1 LSTVTGGPVTLQIPL
16 LPLKNVVLFPHMI
29 VPLYVGRERSIHALE
44 AAMPHGKQVFL
55 CTQRRAD
62 CEDPKEE
69 DLYRV
74 GVLGEVVQM
83 LKLPDSTIKVLIE
96 GTSRAVI
103 ERFVETEPHLR
114 VEVAMLDEDFIV
126 SPELEALMRGVVNL
140 FDRYVELDK
149 KVPPEV
155 NLTVRG
161 VEDAGRLADI
171 VAANLSI
178 GVTDKQDVLETFQMN
193 DRLEKLSTV
202 LQREIEIR
210 DMDRSIRQRVRQQI
224 DRRQKEFYLKEQM
237 RVIQEELG
245 SGEEPHLSEMDEL
258 RERVRVL
265 ELAEAIQERLL
276 KDIDRL
282 ERMPS
287 GSPEI
292 SVLHNYID
300 LVVSLPWHTSSDDVT
315 DLRAAEKVLD
325 EDHHGLRKI
334 KERILEFLAV
344 RQLTKSPKG
353 PILCFI
359 GPPGVGKTSL
369 GRSIARALG
378 RKFVRV
384 SLGGVSDEAEIRG
397 HRRTYVGSMPGRI
410 IKGLREAGTRNPV
423 FLLDE
428 IDKMSSDFRGDPA
441 SAMLEVLD
449 PEQNKHFSDHYLEI
463 PFDLSEVLF
472 ITTANVYYSIPR
484 PLLDRMEVI
493 NLAGYT
499 TEEKMVIA
507 REFLIPKQLG
517 EHGLTEKHIE
527 ITKPAVATMIS
538 RYTSEAGVRNL
549 ERSIAGVCRKVAR
562 EVVKGKT
569 RRMTIGPTRLDDLL
583 GPPRYKPDEGHTEPL
598 IGVANG
604 LAWTEVGGVLL
615 TIEVI
620 TMPGKGNLNLTGQ
633 LGDVMQE
640 SARAALSYARSNAE
654 ALGIPVD
661 FRDKLDLHIHIP
673 KGAIP
678 KDGPSAGISMA
689 LAIIS
694 ALSHRPIRSDVA
706 LTGEITLRGRVL
718 PIGGLKEKV
727 LAAHRIGIGTIVL
740 PADNQPDLVD
750 IPPDIRKRLT
760 FKFASSM
767 DDVIAEALLPR
778 SEVVSVPQL
787 AEPAGIEE
795 PAAANVDERP
805 RPDVP
810 APPAL

>member
-1 LSTVTGGPVTLQIPL
+1 
-16 LPLKNVVLFPHMI
+16 MI
-29 VPLYVGRERSIHALE
+29 VPLYVGRERSIAALE
-44 AAMPHGKQVFL
+44 EAMMHGKQVFL

-62 CEDPKEE
+62 CEDPQEA

-83 LKLPDSTIKVLIE
+83 LKLPDNTIKVLIE
-96 GTSRAVI
+96 GSSRALI
-103 ERFVETEPHLR
+103 ERFVEVKPHLK
-114 VEVAMLDEDFIV
+114 VEVALLDEEV
-126 SPELEALMRGVVNL
+126 QPSSELEALMRGVVDL

-161 VEDAGRLADI
+161 VEDAGRMADI
-171 VAANLSI
+171 VASNLNI
-178 GVTDKQDVLETFQMN
+178 GVTDKQDVLETFQM
-193 DRLEKLSTV
+193 DARLEKLSTV

-245 SGEEPHLSEMDEL
+245 GEEAQLSELDEL
-258 RERVRVL
+258 REKLRAL
-265 ELAEAIQERLL
+265 ELAEALEDRLL
-276 KDIDRL
+276 KDVDRL
-282 ERMPS
+282 ERMPP

-292 SVLHNYID
+292 SVLHNYLD
-300 LVVSLPWHTSSDDVT
+300 LVVSLPWHERSEDVT
-315 DLRAAEKVLD
+315 DLRAAEAVLD
-325 EDHHGLRKI
+325 EDHHGLKKV

-428 IDKMSSDFRGDPA
+428 VDKMSSDFRGDPA

-484 PLLDRMEVI
+484 ALLDRMEVI
-493 NLAGYT
+493 NLPGYT

-507 REFLIPKQLG
+507 REFLIPKQLTD
-517 EHGLTEKHIE
+517 HGLTDKNIE
-527 ITKPAVATMIS
+527 ITRPAVSTMIN

-562 EVVKGKT
+562 EVVSGRT
-569 RRMTIGPTRLDDLL
+569 RRMTIAPHRLDDLL
-583 GPPRYKPDEGHTEPL
+583 GPPKFKPDEGHKESL

-640 SARAALSYARSNAE
+640 SARAALSYARSNAQ

-689 LAIIS
+689 LAIVS
-694 ALSHRPIRSDVA
+694 ALAQRPIRSDVA

-727 LAAHRIGIGTIVL
+727 LAAHRIGIQTIVL
-740 PADNQPDLVD
+740 PADNQPDVVD
-750 IPPDIRKRLT
+750 IPVDIRKRLT
-760 FKFASSM
+760 FKFVNTM
-767 DDVIAEALLPR
+767 DEVIAEALLPK
-778 SEVVSVPQL
+778 SEAAVSAEL
-787 AEPAGIEE
+787 AEPSAIQE
-795 PAAANVDERP
+795 PAAADGN
-805 RPDVP
+805 
-810 APPAL
+810 

>member
-1 LSTVTGGPVTLQIPL
+1 
-16 LPLKNVVLFPHMI
+16 MI
-29 VPLYVGRERSIHALE
+29 VPLYVGRERSIAALE
-44 AAMPHGKQVFL
+44 DAMLHGKQVFL

-62 CEDPKEE
+62 CEDPQEA

-83 LKLPDSTIKVLIE
+83 LKLPDNTIKVLIE
-96 GTSRAVI
+96 GSSRALI
-103 ERFVETEPHLR
+103 ERFLEVEPHLK
-114 VEVAMLDEDFIV
+114 VEVALLDEDV
-126 SPELEALMRGVVNL
+126 QPSSELEALKRGVVDL

-161 VEDAGRLADI
+161 VEDAGRMADI
-171 VAANLSI
+171 VASNLHI
-178 GVTDKQDVLETFQMN
+178 GVTDKQDVLETFQM
-193 DRLEKLSTV
+193 DARLEKLSTV
-202 LQREIEIR
+202 LQREIEIL

-245 SGEEPHLSEMDEL
+245 GEEAQLSELDEL
-258 RERVRVL
+258 REKLKAL
-265 ELAEAIQERLL
+265 ELAEAVEDRLL
-276 KDIDRL
+276 KDVDRL
-282 ERMPS
+282 ERMPP

-292 SVLHNYID
+292 SVLHNYLD
-300 LVVSLPWHTSSDDVT
+300 LVVSLPWHDRSEDVT

-325 EDHHGLRKI
+325 EDHHGLKKV

-428 IDKMSSDFRGDPA
+428 VDKMSSDFRGDPA

-472 ITTANVYYSIPR
+472 ITTANVYYSMPR
-484 PLLDRMEVI
+484 ALLDRMEVI
-493 NLAGYT
+493 TLPGYT
-499 TEEKMVIA
+499 TEEKLVIA
-507 REFLIPKQLG
+507 REFLIPKQLTD
-517 EHGLTEKHIE
+517 HGLTEKNIE
-527 ITKPAVATMIS
+527 ITRPAISTMIN

-549 ERSIAGVCRKVAR
+549 ERSIAGLCRKVAR
-562 EVVKGKT
+562 EVVSGRT
-569 RRMTIGPTRLDDLL
+569 RRMTIAPNRLDDLL
-583 GPPRYKPDEGHTEPL
+583 GPPKFKPDEGHKESL

-640 SARAALSYARSNAE
+640 SARAALSYARSNAQ

-689 LAIIS
+689 LAIVS
-694 ALSHRPIRSDVA
+694 ALAQRPIRSDVA

-718 PIGGLKEKV
+718 PIGGLKEKA
-727 LAAHRIGIGTIVL
+727 LAAHRIGIQTIVL
-740 PADNQPDLVD
+740 PADNQPDVVD
-750 IPPDIRKRLT
+750 IPVDIRKRLT
-760 FKFASSM
+760 FKFVNTM
-767 DDVIAEALLPR
+767 DEVIAEALLPK
-778 SEVVSVPQL
+778 SEAAVSAEL
-787 AEPAGIEE
+787 TEPAEIQE
-795 PAAANVDERP
+795 PAAADGN
-805 RPDVP
+805 
-810 APPAL
+810 

>member
-1 LSTVTGGPVTLQIPL
+1 
-16 LPLKNVVLFPHMI
+16 MI
-29 VPLYVGRERSIHALE
+29 VPLYVGRERSIAALE
-44 AAMPHGKQVFL
+44 DAMLHGKQVFL

-62 CEDPKEE
+62 CEDPQEA

-83 LKLPDSTIKVLIE
+83 LKLPDNTIKVLIE
-96 GTSRAVI
+96 GSSRALI
-103 ERFVETEPHLR
+103 ERFLEVEPHLK
-114 VEVAMLDEDFIV
+114 VEVALLDEDV
-126 SPELEALMRGVVNL
+126 QPSSELEALMRGVVDL

-161 VEDAGRLADI
+161 VEDAGRMADI
-171 VAANLSI
+171 VASNLHI
-178 GVTDKQDVLETFQMN
+178 GVTDKQDVLETFQM
-193 DRLEKLSTV
+193 DARLEKLSTV
-202 LQREIEIR
+202 LQREIEIL

-245 SGEEPHLSEMDEL
+245 GEEAQLSELDEL
-258 RERVRVL
+258 REKLKAL
-265 ELAEAIQERLL
+265 ELAEAVEDRLL
-276 KDIDRL
+276 KDVDRL
-282 ERMPS
+282 ERMPP

-292 SVLHNYID
+292 SVLHNYLD
-300 LVVSLPWHTSSDDVT
+300 LVVSLPWHDRSEDVT

-325 EDHHGLRKI
+325 EDHHGLKKV

-378 RKFVRV
+378 RKFVRA

-428 IDKMSSDFRGDPA
+428 VDKMSSDFRGDPA

-472 ITTANVYYSIPR
+472 ITTANVYYSMPR
-484 PLLDRMEVI
+484 ALLDRMEVI
-493 NLAGYT
+493 TLPGYT
-499 TEEKMVIA
+499 TEEKLVIA
-507 REFLIPKQLG
+507 REFLIPKQLTD
-517 EHGLTEKHIE
+517 HGLTEKNIE
-527 ITKPAVATMIS
+527 ITRPAISTMIN

-549 ERSIAGVCRKVAR
+549 ERSIAGLCRKVAR
-562 EVVKGKT
+562 EVVSGRT
-569 RRMTIGPTRLDDLL
+569 RRMTIAPHRLDDLL
-583 GPPRYKPDEGHTEPL
+583 GPPKFKPDEGHKESL

-689 LAIIS
+689 LAIVS
-694 ALSHRPIRSDVA
+694 ALAQRPIRSDVA

-718 PIGGLKEKV
+718 PIGGLKEKA
-727 LAAHRIGIGTIVL
+727 LAAHRIGIQTIVL
-740 PADNQPDLVD
+740 PADNQSDVVD
-750 IPPDIRKRLT
+750 IPIDIRKRLT
-760 FKFASSM
+760 FKYVTTM
-767 DDVIAEALLPR
+767 DEVIAEALLPK
-778 SEVVSVPQL
+778 SEAAVSAEL
-787 AEPAGIEE
+787 TEPAAIQE
-795 PAAANVDERP
+795 PAAADGN
-805 RPDVP
+805 
-810 APPAL
+810 

>member
-1 LSTVTGGPVTLQIPL
+1 LSDVTGGPATLQLPL

-29 VPLYVGRERSIHALE
+29 VPLYVGRERSIDALE
-44 AAMPHGKQVFL
+44 DAMTRGKQVFL

-62 CEDPKEE
+62 CEDPKEA

-74 GVLGEVVQM
+74 GVLGDVVQM
-83 LKLPDSTIKVLIE
+83 LKLPDSTIKVLVE
-96 GTSRAVI
+96 GSSRAVI
-103 ERFVETEPHLR
+103 ERFIQVEPHLR
-114 VEVAMLDEDFIV
+114 VEVSLLEEDV
-126 SPELEALMRGVVNL
+126 EASPELEALMRGVVDL

-171 VAANLSI
+171 VASNLGI
-178 GVTDKQDVLETFQMN
+178 AVTDKQDVLETFQMQA
-193 DRLEKLSTV
+193 RLEKLSSV
-202 LQREIEIR
+202 LQREIEIL

-245 SGEEPHLSEMDEL
+245 GEETHLSELDEL
-258 RERVRVL
+258 REKLRAL
-265 ELAEAIQERLL
+265 DLAEAVEERLL
-276 KDIDRL
+276 KDVERL
-282 ERMPS
+282 ERMPP

-292 SVLHNYID
+292 SVLHNYLD
-300 LVVSLPWHTSSDDVT
+300 LVVSLPWQESSDDIT

-369 GRSIARALG
+369 GRSIARALN

-384 SLGGVSDEAEIRG
+384 SLGGVGDEAEIRG

-449 PEQNKHFSDHYLEI
+449 PEQNKHFSDHFLEI

-472 ITTANVYYSIPR
+472 ITTANVFYSIPR

-493 NLAGYT
+493 NLPGYT
-499 TEEKMVIA
+499 AEEKMVIA
-507 REFLIPKQLG
+507 REFLVPKQLQD
-517 EHGLTEKHIE
+517 HGLTSQHIE
-527 ITKPAVATMIS
+527 ITKPALATIIS

-549 ERSIAGVCRKVAR
+549 ERSIASVCRKVAR
-562 EVVKGKT
+562 DVVKGKT
-569 RRMTIGPTRLDDLL
+569 RKMTVPPNRLDDLL
-583 GPPRYKPDEGHTEPL
+583 GPPRYKPDEGHKEPL

-633 LGDVMQE
+633 MGDVMQE

-694 ALSHRPIRSDVA
+694 ALAMRPIRSDVA
-706 LTGEITLRGRVL
+706 LTGEITLRGRIL

-727 LAAHRIGIGTIVL
+727 LAAHRIGIHTILL
-740 PADNQPDLVD
+740 PEDNQPDVAD
-750 IPPDIRKRLT
+750 IPADIRKRLT
-760 FKFASSM
+760 FKFVKTM
-767 DDVIAEALLPR
+767 DEVIALALLPR
-778 SEVVSVPQL
+778 SDAILLPAI
-787 AEPAGIEE
+787 AEPAAVDEV
-795 PAAANVDERP
+795 AAANAEDP
-805 RPDVP
+805 MQPSSQP
-810 APPAL
+810 SL

>member
-1 LSTVTGGPVTLQIPL
+1 
-16 LPLKNVVLFPHMI
+16 MI
-29 VPLYVGRERSIHALE
+29 VPLYVGRERSIAALE
-44 AAMPHGKQVFL
+44 AAMAQGKQVFL
-55 CTQRRAD
+55 CTQRQAD
-62 CEDPKEE
+62 CEDPREA

-74 GVLGEVVQM
+74 GVLGDVVQM
-83 LKLPDSTIKVLIE
+83 LKLPDNTIKVLIE
-96 GTSRAVI
+96 GSARAVI
-103 ERFVETEPHLR
+103 ERFVETEPHLQ
-114 VEVAMLDEDFIV
+114 VKVALLDEDIQP
-126 SPELEALMRGVVNL
+126 SSELEALMRGVVDL

-155 NLTVRG
+155 NLTAHG

-171 VAANLSI
+171 VASNLSI

-193 DRLEKLSTV
+193 ERLEKLSTV
-202 LQREIEIR
+202 LQREIEIL

-245 SGEEPHLSEMDEL
+245 GEEPQLSELDEL
-258 RERVRVL
+258 RENLRRL
-265 ELAEAIQERLL
+265 ELAEAIEERLL
-276 KDIDRL
+276 KDVDRL
-282 ERMPS
+282 ERMPP
-287 GSPEI
+287 GSPEV
-292 SVLHNYID
+292 SVLHNYLD
-300 LVVSLPWHTSSDDVT
+300 LVVSLPWQTSSDDVT

-449 PEQNKHFSDHYLEI
+449 PEQNRHFSDHYLEI
-463 PFDLSEVLF
+463 PFDLSGVLF
-472 ITTANVYYSIPR
+472 ITTANV
-484 PLLDRMEVI
+484 LKD
-493 NLAGYT
+493 
-499 TEEKMVIA
+499 
-507 REFLIPKQLG
+507 
-517 EHGLTEKHIE
+517 HGLTDKHIE
-527 ITKPAVATMIS
+527 FTRPSIATMIN
-538 RYTSEAGVRNL
+538 RYTSEAGVRSL

-569 RRMTIGPTRLDDLL
+569 RKMTIAPNRLDDLL
-583 GPPRYKPDEGHTEPL
+583 GPPRYKPDEGHKEPL

-633 LGDVMQE
+633 MGDVMQE
-640 SARAALSYARSNAE
+640 SARAALSYARSNAQ

-694 ALSHRPIRSDVA
+694 ALSQRPIRADVA

-727 LAAHRIGIGTIVL
+727 LAAHRIGIATIVL
-740 PADNQPDLVD
+740 PEDNQPDVVD
-750 IPPDIRKRLT
+750 IPADIRKRLT
-760 FKFASSM
+760 FRYVKSM
-767 DDVIAEALLPR
+767 DEVISEALLPG
-778 SEVVSVPQL
+778 SDTVLLPEG
-787 AEPAGIEE
+787 AEPALVEE
-795 PAAANVDERP
+795 AAAANTD
-805 RPDVP
+805 DP
-810 APPAL
+810 ASPPPPQPSL

>member
-1 LSTVTGGPVTLQIPL
+1 
-16 LPLKNVVLFPHMI
+16 MI
-29 VPLYVGRERSIHALE
+29 VPLYVGRERSIDALE
-44 AAMPHGKQVFL
+44 DAMTRGKQVFL

-62 CEDPKEE
+62 CEDPKEA

-96 GTSRAVI
+96 GSSRAVI
-103 ERFVETEPHLR
+103 ERFIQVEPHLR
-114 VEVAMLDEDFIV
+114 VEVSLLEEDV
-126 SPELEALMRGVVNL
+126 EASPELEALMRGVVDL

-171 VAANLSI
+171 VASNLGI
-178 GVTDKQDVLETFQMN
+178 AVTDKQDVLETFQMHA
-193 DRLEKLSTV
+193 RLEKLSSV
-202 LQREIEIR
+202 LQREIEIL

-245 SGEEPHLSEMDEL
+245 GEETHLSELDEL
-258 RERVRVL
+258 REKLRAL
-265 ELAEAIQERLL
+265 DLAEAVEERLL
-276 KDIDRL
+276 KDVERL
-282 ERMPS
+282 ERMPP

-292 SVLHNYID
+292 SVLHNYLD
-300 LVVSLPWHTSSDDVT
+300 LVVSLPWQESSDDIT

-369 GRSIARALG
+369 GRSIARALN

-384 SLGGVSDEAEIRG
+384 SLGGVGDEAEIRG

-449 PEQNKHFSDHYLEI
+449 PEQNKHFSDHFLEI

-472 ITTANVYYSIPR
+472 ITTANVFYSIPR

-493 NLAGYT
+493 NLPGYT
-499 TEEKMVIA
+499 AEEKMVIA
-507 REFLIPKQLG
+507 REFLVPKQLQD
-517 EHGLTEKHIE
+517 HGLTSQHIE
-527 ITKPAVATMIS
+527 ITKPALATIIS

-549 ERSIAGVCRKVAR
+549 ERSIASVCRKVAR
-562 EVVKGKT
+562 DVVKGKT
-569 RRMTIGPTRLDDLL
+569 RKMTVPPNRLDDLL
-583 GPPRYKPDEGHTEPL
+583 GPPRYKPDEGHKEPL

-633 LGDVMQE
+633 MGDVMQE

-694 ALSHRPIRSDVA
+694 ALAQRPIRSDVA
-706 LTGEITLRGRVL
+706 LTGEITLRGRIL

-727 LAAHRIGIGTIVL
+727 LAAHRIGIHTILL
-740 PADNQPDLVD
+740 PEDNQPDVAD
-750 IPPDIRKRLT
+750 IPADIRKRLT
-760 FKFASSM
+760 FKFVKTM
-767 DDVIAEALLPR
+767 DEVIALALLPR
-778 SEVVSVPQL
+778 SDAILLPAI
-787 AEPAGIEE
+787 AEPAAVDEV
-795 PAAANVDERP
+795 AAANAEDP
-805 RPDVP
+805 MQPSSQP
-810 APPAL
+810 SL

>member
-1 LSTVTGGPVTLQIPL
+1 MSDVTGEPATINLPL

-29 VPLYVGRERSIHALE
+29 VPLYVGRARSIEALE
-44 AAMPHGKQVFL
+44 TAMARGKQVFL

-62 CEDPKEE
+62 CEDPKEA

-74 GVLGEVVQM
+74 GVIGEVVQM
-83 LKLPDSTIKVLIE
+83 LKLPDNTIKVLIE
-96 GTSRAVI
+96 GSSRAVI
-103 ERFVETEPHLR
+103 DRFIQVEPHLQAEVSLLEED
-114 VEVAMLDEDFIV
+114 VEA
-126 SPELEALMRGVVNL
+126 SPELEALMRGVVDL

-161 VEDAGRLADI
+161 VEDAGRMADI
-171 VAANLSI
+171 VASNLGI

-193 DRLEKLSTV
+193 ARLEKLSSV
-202 LQREIEIR
+202 LQREIEIL

-245 SGEEPHLSEMDEL
+245 GEEAHLSELDEL
-258 RERVRVL
+258 REKVRAL
-265 ELAEAIQERLL
+265 ELAEAIEERLL
-276 KDIDRL
+276 KDVDRL
-282 ERMPS
+282 ERMPP

-292 SVLHNYID
+292 SVLHNYLE
-300 LVVSLPWHTSSDDVT
+300 LVVSLPWHEVSDDIT
-315 DLRAAEKVLD
+315 DLRAAEQVLD
-325 EDHHGLRKI
+325 EDHHGLQKI

-369 GRSIARALG
+369 GRSIARALN

-384 SLGGVSDEAEIRG
+384 SLGGVGDEAEIRG

-449 PEQNKHFSDHYLEI
+449 PEQNKHFSDHFLEI

-472 ITTANVYYSIPR
+472 ITTANVFYSIPR

-493 NLAGYT
+493 NLPGYT
-499 TEEKMVIA
+499 AEEKMVIA
-507 REFLIPKQLG
+507 REFLVPKQLQD
-517 EHGLTEKHIE
+517 HGLTNKHIE
-527 ITKPAVATMIS
+527 ITKPALKTIIS

-549 ERSIAGVCRKVAR
+549 ERSIASVCRKVAR

-569 RRMTIGPTRLDDLL
+569 RKMTVAPNRLDDLL
-583 GPPRYKPDEGHTEPL
+583 GPPRYKPDEGHKEPL

-633 LGDVMQE
+633 MGDVMQE

-694 ALSHRPIRSDVA
+694 ALAQRPIRSDVA

-727 LAAHRIGIGTIVL
+727 LAAHRIGIHTVL
-740 PADNQPDLVD
+740 LPEDNQPDVAD
-750 IPPDIRKRLT
+750 IPADIRKRLT
-760 FKFASSM
+760 FKFVKTM
-767 DDVIAEALLPR
+767 DEVIALALLPR
-778 SEVVSVPQL
+778 SDTILLPE
-787 AEPAGIEE
+787 ITE
-795 PAAANVDERP
+795 PAAAEEAVAANAEDP
-805 RPDVP
+805 SSQPS
-810 APPAL
+810 L

>member
-1 LSTVTGGPVTLQIPL
+1 MTNVASLQLPL

-29 VPLYVGRERSIHALE
+29 VPLYVGRERSMDALE
-44 AAMPHGKQVFL
+44 AAMGNGKKIFL

-62 CEDPKEE
+62 CEDPGEE
-69 DLYRV
+69 DIYRV
-74 GVLGEVVQM
+74 GVLGDVVQ
-83 LKLPDSTIKVLIE
+83 LLRLPDNTVKVLIE
-96 GTSRAVI
+96 GSSRAVI
-103 ERFVETEPHLR
+103 ERFLQTEPHLR
-114 VEVAMLDEDFIV
+114 VEVARLEEDFQSSAEV
-126 SPELEALMRGVVNL
+126 EALMRGVVDL

-161 VEDAGRLADI
+161 IDDPGRLADI
-171 VAANLSI
+171 VASNLNI
-178 GVTDKQDVLETFQMN
+178 GVTDKQVVLETFQMN
-193 DRLEKLSTV
+193 ARLEKLSAV
-202 LQREIEIR
+202 LQREVEIL

-224 DRRQKEFYLKEQM
+224 DRRQKEFYLKEQI

-245 SGEEPHLSEMDEL
+245 GEEAHLTELDEL
-258 RERVRVL
+258 REKVKAL
-265 ELAEAIQERLL
+265 ELTEAVQDRLL
-276 KDIDRL
+276 KDVDRL
-282 ERMPS
+282 ERMPP

-292 SVLHNYID
+292 SVLHNYLD
-300 LVVSLPWHTSSDDVT
+300 LVVALPWHERTDDVT
-315 DLRAAEKVLD
+315 DLRVAEKVLD
-325 EDHHGLRKI
+325 EDHHGLQKI

-353 PILCFI
+353 PILCFV

-369 GRSIARALG
+369 GKSIARALG

-410 IKGLREAGTRNPV
+410 IKSLREAGSRNPV

-428 IDKMSSDFRGDPA
+428 VDKMSSDFRGDPA
-441 SAMLEVLD
+441 SALLEVLD
-449 PEQNKHFSDHYLEI
+449 PEQNRNFSDHYLEI

-472 ITTANVYYSIPR
+472 ITTANVLYTVPR
-484 PLLDRMEVI
+484 ALVDRMEVI
-493 NLAGYT
+493 NLPGYT
-499 TEEKMVIA
+499 AEEKMVIG
-507 REFLIPKQLG
+507 RQFLIPKQLVD
-517 EHGLTEKHIE
+517 HGLTDKHIE
-527 ITKPAVATMIS
+527 FSRPAIAKIIN

-549 ERSIAGVCRKVAR
+549 ERSIASVCRKVAR
-562 EVVKGKT
+562 EVVRGKT
-569 RRMTIGPTRLDDLL
+569 RRVTVSPGKLDDLL
-583 GPPRYKPDEGHTEPL
+583 GPPKFKPEEGNKEHL

-633 LGDVMQE
+633 MGDVMQE

-661 FRDKLDLHIHIP
+661 FREKLDLHIHIP

-689 LAIIS
+689 LAIVS
-694 ALSHRPIRSDVA
+694 ALSRRPIRSDVA

-718 PIGGLKEKV
+718 PVGGLKEKV
-727 LAAHRIGIGTIVL
+727 LAAHRIGIRTIVL
-740 PADNQPDLVD
+740 PEDNESDIVD
-750 IPPDIRKRLT
+750 IPPEVRKRLT
-760 FKFASSM
+760 FKFVKSM
-767 DDVIAEALLPR
+767 DEVIARALLPR
-778 SEVVSVPQL
+778 SDAAAEVEEV
-787 AEPAGIEE
+787 EPALTEE
-795 PAAANVDERP
+795 PAVANAVDRP
-805 RPDVP
+805 QQDS
-810 APPAL
+810 PPVS

>member
-1 LSTVTGGPVTLQIPL
+1 MTGGPATLQLPL

-29 VPLYVGRERSIHALE
+29 VPLYVGRERSIDALE
-44 AAMPHGKQVFL
+44 NAMTRGKQVFL

-62 CEDPKEE
+62 CEDPKEA

-83 LKLPDSTIKVLIE
+83 LKLPDGTIKVLIE
-96 GTSRAVI
+96 GSSRAVI
-103 ERFVETEPHLR
+103 ERFIQVEPHLR
-114 VEVAMLDEDFIV
+114 VDVSALEEDV
-126 SPELEALMRGVVNL
+126 EDSPELDALMRGVVDL

-161 VEDAGRLADI
+161 VEDAGRMADI
-171 VAANLSI
+171 VASNLAI

-193 DRLEKLSTV
+193 ARLEKLSNV
-202 LQREIEIR
+202 LQREIEIL

-245 SGEEPHLSEMDEL
+245 GEEPHLSELDEL
-258 RERVRVL
+258 REKVRGL
-265 ELAEAIQERLL
+265 ELAEAIEERLL
-276 KDIDRL
+276 KDVDRL
-282 ERMPS
+282 DRMAP

-292 SVLHNYID
+292 SVLHNYLD
-300 LVVSLPWHTSSDDVT
+300 LVVSLPWHETSDDIT

-353 PILCFI
+353 PILCLI

-369 GRSIARALG
+369 GGSIARALN

-384 SLGGVSDEAEIRG
+384 SLGGLGDEAEIRG

-410 IKGLREAGTRNPV
+410 IKGLRDAGTRNPV

-449 PEQNKHFSDHYLEI
+449 PEQNKHFSDHFLEI

-472 ITTANVYYSIPR
+472 ITTANVFYSIPR
-484 PLLDRMEVI
+484 ALLDRMEVI
-493 NLAGYT
+493 NLPGYT
-499 TEEKMVIA
+499 VEEKMVIA
-507 REFLIPKQLG
+507 REFLVPKQLRD
-517 EHGLTEKHIE
+517 HGLTSKHIE
-527 ITKPAVATMIS
+527 ITKPALASMIS

-549 ERSIAGVCRKVAR
+549 ERSIATVCRKVAR

-569 RRMTIGPTRLDDLL
+569 RKMTVAPNRLDDLL
-583 GPPRYKPDEGHTEPL
+583 GPPRYKPDEGHNEPL

-633 LGDVMQE
+633 MGDVMQE

-654 ALGIPVD
+654 VLGIPVD

-694 ALSHRPIRSDVA
+694 ALAQRPIRSDVA

-727 LAAHRIGIGTIVL
+727 LAAHRIGIHTILL
-740 PADNQPDLVD
+740 PEDNQADVAD
-750 IPPDIRKRLT
+750 IPADIRKKLT
-760 FKFASSM
+760 FKFVKTM
-767 DDVIAEALLPR
+767 DEVIAEALLPR
-778 SEVVSVPQL
+778 SGTILLPALTELAATEEV
-787 AEPAGIEE
+787 
-795 PAAANVDERP
+795 AAANAEASGGQQPLRQTS
-805 RPDVP
+805 
-810 APPAL
+810 L

>member
-1 LSTVTGGPVTLQIPL
+1 LPNVTGRPATIQLPL

-29 VPLYVGRERSIHALE
+29 VPLYVGRERSMAALE
-44 AAMPHGKQVFL
+44 QAMAQGKQIFL

-62 CEDPKEE
+62 CEDPREA

-74 GVLGEVVQM
+74 GVLGEIVQL
-83 LKLPDSTIKVLIE
+83 LKLPDNTIKVLVE
-96 GTSRAVI
+96 GSARAMI
-103 ERFVETEPHLR
+103 QRFLETEPHLQ
-114 VEVAMLDEDFIV
+114 VEVALLDEDIQP
-126 SPELEALMRGVVNL
+126 SSELEALMHGLVDL
-140 FDRYVELDK
+140 FERYVELDK

-155 NLTVRG
+155 NLAVRG
-161 VEDAGRLADI
+161 VDDAGRLADV
-171 VAANLSI
+171 VAANLII

-193 DRLEKLSTV
+193 ERLEKLTGV
-202 LQREIEIR
+202 LHREIEILE
-210 DMDRSIRQRVRQQI
+210 MDRSIRQRVRQQI
-224 DRRQKEFYLKEQM
+224 DRRQKEFYLKEQI

-245 SGEEPHLSEMDEL
+245 GEEPHLSELDEL
-258 RERVRVL
+258 REKVRAL
-265 ELAEAIQERLL
+265 EVVEAVEDRLL

-287 GSPEI
+287 GSPEL
-292 SVLHNYID
+292 SVLHNYLD
-300 LVVSLPWHTSSDDVT
+300 LVVSLPWRESSDDVT
-315 DLRAAEKVLD
+315 DLRTAEKVLD

-353 PILCFI
+353 PILCFV

-378 RKFVRV
+378 RKFVRA

-449 PEQNKHFSDHYLEI
+449 PEQNRHFSDHYLEI

-472 ITTANVYYSIPR
+472 ITTANLFSSIPR

-493 NLAGYT
+493 NLPGYT
-499 TEEKMVIA
+499 VEEKMVIA
-507 REFLIPKQLG
+507 RDFLVPKQLKD
-517 EHGLTEKHIE
+517 HGLTDKHIE
-527 ITKPAVATMIS
+527 FTRSAIATMIN

-549 ERSIAGVCRKVAR
+549 NRSIAAVCRKVAR
-562 EVVKGKT
+562 QVVKGKT
-569 RRMTIGPTRLDDLL
+569 RRMLVAPNRLDDLL
-583 GPPRYKPDEGHTEPL
+583 GPPRYKPDEGHKEPL
-598 IGVANG
+598 VGVANG

-620 TMPGKGNLNLTGQ
+620 TMPGKGTLNLTGQ

-654 ALGIPVD
+654 ALGIPAD

-694 ALSHRPIRSDVA
+694 ALSQRPIRADVA

-718 PIGGLKEKV
+718 PIGGLKEKA

-740 PADNQPDLVD
+740 PEDNRPDVAD

-760 FKFASSM
+760 FRFVKSM
-767 DDVIAEALLPR
+767 DEVIAEALLPR
-778 SEVVSVPQL
+778 SEVRAVPQL
-787 AEPAGIEE
+787 AEPAGVEE
-795 PAAANVDERP
+795 AAAANAGT
-805 RPDVP
+805 P
-810 APPAL
+810 AGPE

>member
-1 LSTVTGGPVTLQIPL
+1 LSDVTGGPATLQLPL

-29 VPLYVGRERSIHALE
+29 VPLYVGRERSIDALE
-44 AAMPHGKQVFL
+44 NAMTRGKQVFL

-62 CEDPKEE
+62 CEDPKEA

-83 LKLPDSTIKVLIE
+83 LKLPDGTIKVLIE
-96 GTSRAVI
+96 GSSRALI
-103 ERFVETEPHLR
+103 ERFIQVEPHLR
-114 VEVAMLDEDFIV
+114 VEVSPLEEEVED
-126 SPELEALMRGVVNL
+126 SPELDALMRGVVDL

-161 VEDAGRLADI
+161 VEDAGRMADI
-171 VAANLSI
+171 VASNLGI
-178 GVTDKQDVLETFQMN
+178 GVTDKQDVLETFHMN
-193 DRLEKLSTV
+193 ARLEKLSNV
-202 LQREIEIR
+202 LQREIEIL

-245 SGEEPHLSEMDEL
+245 GEEAHLSELDEL
-258 RERVRVL
+258 REKVRGL
-265 ELAEAIQERLL
+265 ELAEAIEERLL
-276 KDIDRL
+276 KDVDRL
-282 ERMPS
+282 DRMAP

-292 SVLHNYID
+292 SVLHNYLD
-300 LVVSLPWHTSSDDVT
+300 LVVSLPWHETSDDIT

-353 PILCFI
+353 PILCLI

-369 GRSIARALG
+369 GRSIARALN

-384 SLGGVSDEAEIRG
+384 SLGGLGDEAEIRG

-410 IKGLREAGTRNPV
+410 IKGLRDAGTRNPV

-449 PEQNKHFSDHYLEI
+449 PEQNKHFSDHFLEI

-472 ITTANVYYSIPR
+472 ITTANVFYSIPR
-484 PLLDRMEVI
+484 ALLDRMEVI
-493 NLAGYT
+493 NLPGYT
-499 TEEKMVIA
+499 AEEKMVIA
-507 REFLIPKQLG
+507 REFLVPKQLRD
-517 EHGLTEKHIE
+517 HGLTSKHIE
-527 ITKPAVATMIS
+527 ITKPALASMIS

-549 ERSIAGVCRKVAR
+549 ERSIATVCRKVAR

-569 RRMTIGPTRLDDLL
+569 RKMTVAPNRLDDLL
-583 GPPRYKPDEGHTEPL
+583 GPPRYKPDEGHNEPL

-604 LAWTEVGGVLL
+604 LAWTEAGGVLL

-633 LGDVMQE
+633 MGDVMQE

-654 ALGIPVD
+654 VLGIPVD

-694 ALSHRPIRSDVA
+694 ALAQRPIRSDVA

-727 LAAHRIGIGTIVL
+727 LAAHRIGIHTILL
-740 PADNQPDLVD
+740 PEDNQPDVAD
-750 IPPDIRKRLT
+750 IPADIRKKLT
-760 FKFASSM
+760 FKFVKTM
-767 DDVIAEALLPR
+767 DEVIAEALLPR
-778 SEVVSVPQL
+778 SGTILLPALTELAATEEV
-787 AEPAGIEE
+787 
-795 PAAANVDERP
+795 AAANAEASGGQQPLRQTS
-805 RPDVP
+805 
-810 APPAL
+810 L

>member
-1 LSTVTGGPVTLQIPL
+1 MSTVTAGPATIQLPL

-29 VPLYVGRERSIHALE
+29 VPLYVGRERSIDALE
-44 AAMPHGKQVFL
+44 AAMANGKQVFI
-55 CTQRRAD
+55 CTQRQAD
-62 CEDPKEE
+62 CEEPTED

-74 GVLGEVVQM
+74 GVIGEVVQM
-83 LKLPDSTIKVLIE
+83 LKLPDATIKVLIE
-96 GTSRAVI
+96 GSSRAVI
-103 ERFVETEPHLR
+103 ERFVEGESYLR
-114 VEVAMLDEDFIV
+114 VEVAMLEEDFLP
-126 SPELEALMRGVVNL
+126 SPELEGLMRGVVDL

-161 VEDAGRLADI
+161 VEDAGRMADI
-171 VAANLSI
+171 VASNLGI
-178 GVTDKQDVLETFQMN
+178 GITDKQDVLETFQMN
-193 DRLEKLSTV
+193 ARLEKLSTV
-202 LQREIEIR
+202 LQREIEIL

-245 SGEEPHLSEMDEL
+245 GEEPHLSELDEM
-258 RERVRVL
+258 RDRVRAL
-265 ELAEAIQERLL
+265 ELTEAIEDRLL
-276 KDIDRL
+276 KDVDRL
-282 ERMPS
+282 ERMPP

-292 SVLHNYID
+292 SVLHAYLD
-300 LVVSLPWHTSSDDVT
+300 LVVSLPWHASSEDVT

-325 EDHHGLRKI
+325 EDHHGLRKT

-344 RQLTKSPKG
+344 RQVTKSPKG

-493 NLAGYT
+493 TLPGYT
-499 TEEKMVIA
+499 AEEKMVIA
-507 REFLIPKQLG
+507 REFLIPKQLLD
-517 EHGLTEKHIE
+517 HGLTEKHIE
-527 ITKPAVATMIS
+527 FTRPAVATIIS

-569 RRMTIGPTRLDDLL
+569 RRMTIAPGRLDDLL
-583 GPPRYKPDEGHTEPL
+583 GPPRYKPDEGHKEPL
-598 IGVANG
+598 VGVANG

-615 TIEVI
+615 MIEVI

-633 LGDVMQE
+633 MGDVMQE

-694 ALSHRPIRSDVA
+694 ALSQRPIRSDVA

-727 LAAHRIGIGTIVL
+727 LAAHRIGIRTILL
-740 PADNQPDLVD
+740 PEDNEADLAD

-760 FKFASSM
+760 FKLVKTM
-767 DDVIAEALLPR
+767 DEVIAEALLPR
-778 SEVVSVPQL
+778 TGTILLPELTQ
-787 AEPAGIEE
+787 PAGVEE
-795 PAAANVDERP
+795 AVAANADERP
-805 RPDVP
+805 RPDTP
-810 APPAL
+810 RQPSL

>member
-1 LSTVTGGPVTLQIPL
+1 LSIVTEAPTTLQLPL

-29 VPLYVGRERSIHALE
+29 VPLYVGRERSIKALE
-44 AAMPHGKQVFL
+44 AAMTQSKQVFL
-55 CTQRRAD
+55 CTQRQAD
-62 CEDPKEE
+62 CEDPKED

-74 GVLGEVVQM
+74 GVLGQVVQL
-83 LKLPDSTIKVLIE
+83 LKLPDGTIKVLIE
-96 GTSRAVI
+96 GSSRAVI
-103 ERFVETEPHLR
+103 ERVIETDPHLR
-114 VEVAMLDEDFIV
+114 VEIALLDEDYAP
-126 SPELEALMRGVVNL
+126 SPELEALMRGVVDL

-171 VAANLSI
+171 VAANLGL

-193 DRLEKLSTV
+193 ARLEKLSSV
-202 LQREIEIR
+202 LQREIEML
-210 DMDRSIRQRVRQQI
+210 DMDRSIRHRVRQQI

-245 SGEEPHLSEMDEL
+245 GEETHLSELDEL
-258 RERVRVL
+258 REKVRGL
-265 ELAEAIQERLL
+265 ELAEAIEDRLL
-276 KDIDRL
+276 KDVDRL
-282 ERMPS
+282 ERMPP

-292 SVLHNYID
+292 SVLQNYLD
-300 LVVSLPWHTSSDDVT
+300 LVVSLPWHISSDDVT

-463 PFDLSEVLF
+463 PFDLSDVLF
-472 ITTANVYYSIPR
+472 ITTANVFYSMPR

-493 NLAGYT
+493 NLPGYT
-499 TEEKMVIA
+499 AEEKMVIA
-507 REFLIPKQLG
+507 REFLIPKQRAD
-517 EHGLTEKHIE
+517 HGLTEKHIE
-527 ITKPAVATMIS
+527 FTKSAVATIIS

-569 RRMTIGPTRLDDLL
+569 RRMTIAPNRLEDLL
-583 GPPRYKPDEGHTEPL
+583 GPPRYKPDEGHKEPL
-598 IGVANG
+598 VGVANG

-633 LGDVMQE
+633 MGDVMQE
-640 SARAALSYARSNAE
+640 SARAALSYARSNAQ

-661 FRDKLDLHIHIP
+661 FREKLDLHIHIP

-727 LAAHRIGIGTIVL
+727 LAAHRIGIHTVL
-740 PADNQPDLVD
+740 LPDDNRPDVADVPA
-750 IPPDIRKRLT
+750 DIRKRVT
-760 FKFASSM
+760 FKFVKTM
-767 DDVIAEALLPR
+767 DEVIAEALLPR
-778 SEVVSVPQL
+778 SEAILLPEL
-787 AEPAGIEE
+787 AEPAGVDE
-795 PAAANVDERP
+795 AAAAKAEERP

>member
-1 LSTVTGGPVTLQIPL
+1 MSDVTGGPATLQLPL

-29 VPLYVGRERSIHALE
+29 VPLYVGRERSIDALE
-44 AAMPHGKQVFL
+44 DAMTRGKQVFL

-62 CEDPKEE
+62 CEDPKEA

-96 GTSRAVI
+96 GSSRAVI
-103 ERFVETEPHLR
+103 ERFIQVEPHLR
-114 VEVAMLDEDFIV
+114 VEVSLLEDDVEV
-126 SPELEALMRGVVNL
+126 SPELEALMRGVVDL

-171 VAANLSI
+171 VASNLGI
-178 GVTDKQDVLETFQMN
+178 AVTDKQDVLETFQMQA
-193 DRLEKLSTV
+193 RLEKLSSV
-202 LQREIEIR
+202 LQREIEIL
-210 DMDRSIRQRVRQQI
+210 DMDRSIRQRVRQHI

-245 SGEEPHLSEMDEL
+245 GEETHLSELDEL
-258 RERVRVL
+258 REKVRAL
-265 ELAEAIQERLL
+265 DLAEAVEERLL
-276 KDIDRL
+276 KDVERL
-282 ERMPS
+282 ERMPP

-292 SVLHNYID
+292 SVLHNYLD
-300 LVVSLPWHTSSDDVT
+300 LVVSLPWRESSDDIT

-369 GRSIARALG
+369 GRSIARALN

-384 SLGGVSDEAEIRG
+384 SLGGVGDEAEIRG

-449 PEQNKHFSDHYLEI
+449 PEQNKHFSDHFLEI

-472 ITTANVYYSIPR
+472 ITTANVFYSIPR

-493 NLAGYT
+493 NLPGYT
-499 TEEKMVIA
+499 AEEKMVIA
-507 REFLIPKQLG
+507 REFLVPKQLQD
-517 EHGLTEKHIE
+517 HGLTSQHIE
-527 ITKPAVATMIS
+527 ITKPALATIIS

-562 EVVKGKT
+562 DVVKGKT
-569 RRMTIGPTRLDDLL
+569 RKMTVAPNRLDDLL
-583 GPPRYKPDEGHTEPL
+583 GPPRYKPDEGHKEPL

-633 LGDVMQE
+633 MGDVMQE

-694 ALSHRPIRSDVA
+694 ALAQRPIRSDVA
-706 LTGEITLRGRVL
+706 LTGEITLRGRIL

-727 LAAHRIGIGTIVL
+727 LAAHRIGIHTILL
-740 PADNQPDLVD
+740 PEDNQPDVAD
-750 IPPDIRKRLT
+750 IPADIRKRLT
-760 FKFASSM
+760 FKFVKTM
-767 DDVIAEALLPR
+767 DEVIALALLPR
-778 SEVVSVPQL
+778 SGAILLPAI
-787 AEPAGIEE
+787 AEPAAVDEV
-795 PAAANVDERP
+795 AAANADDP
-805 RPDVP
+805 GQQPSSQP
-810 APPAL
+810 SL

>member
-1 LSTVTGGPVTLQIPL
+1 MTGEPATINLPL

-29 VPLYVGRERSIHALE
+29 VPLYVGRERSIDALE
-44 AAMPHGKQVFL
+44 TAMTRGKQVFL

-62 CEDPKEE
+62 CEDPKEA

-74 GVLGEVVQM
+74 GVIGEVVQM
-83 LKLPDSTIKVLIE
+83 LKLPDNTIKALIE
-96 GTSRAVI
+96 GSSRAVI
-103 ERFVETEPHLR
+103 DRFIQVEPHLQAEVSLLEED
-114 VEVAMLDEDFIV
+114 VEA
-126 SPELEALMRGVVNL
+126 SPELEALMRGVVDL

-161 VEDAGRLADI
+161 VEDAGRMADI
-171 VAANLSI
+171 VASNLGI

-193 DRLEKLSTV
+193 ARLEKLSSV
-202 LQREIEIR
+202 LQREIEIL

-245 SGEEPHLSEMDEL
+245 GEEAHLSELDEL
-258 RERVRVL
+258 REKVRAL
-265 ELAEAIQERLL
+265 ELTEALEERLL
-276 KDIDRL
+276 KDVDRL
-282 ERMPS
+282 ERMPP

-292 SVLHNYID
+292 SVLHNYLE
-300 LVVSLPWHTSSDDVT
+300 LVVSLPWHEASEDIT

-325 EDHHGLRKI
+325 EDHHGLQKI

-384 SLGGVSDEAEIRG
+384 SLGGVGDEAEIRG

-449 PEQNKHFSDHYLEI
+449 PEQNKHFSDHFLEI

-472 ITTANVYYSIPR
+472 ITTANVFYSIPR

-493 NLAGYT
+493 NLPGYT
-499 TEEKMVIA
+499 AEEKMVIA
-507 REFLIPKQLG
+507 REFLVPKQLQD
-517 EHGLTEKHIE
+517 HGLTSKHIE
-527 ITKPAVATMIS
+527 ITKAALATMIS

-549 ERSIAGVCRKVAR
+549 ERSIASVCRKVAR

-569 RRMTIGPTRLDDLL
+569 RKMTVAPNRLDDLL
-583 GPPRYKPDEGHTEPL
+583 GPPRYKPDEGHKEPL

-633 LGDVMQE
+633 MGDVMQE

-694 ALSHRPIRSDVA
+694 ALAQRPIRSDVA

-727 LAAHRIGIGTIVL
+727 LAAHRIGIHTILL
-740 PADNQPDLVD
+740 PEDNQPDVAD
-750 IPPDIRKRLT
+750 IPADIRKRMT
-760 FKFASSM
+760 FKFVKTM
-767 DDVIAEALLPR
+767 DEVIALALLPR
-778 SEVVSVPQL
+778 SDTILLPEMT
-787 AEPAGIEE
+787 E
-795 PAAANVDERP
+795 PAAAEEAVAANAEDP
-805 RPDVP
+805 MQQQSTQPSI
-810 APPAL
+810 

>member
-1 LSTVTGGPVTLQIPL
+1 MTGTPATLELPL

-29 VPLYVGRERSIHALE
+29 VPLYVGRERSIAALE
-44 AAMPHGKQVFL
+44 DAMANGKQIFL

-62 CEDPKEE
+62 CEEPLEA

-74 GVLGEVVQM
+74 GVLARVVQM
-83 LKLPDSTIKVLIE
+83 LKLPDATIKVLIE
-96 GTSRAVI
+96 GSTRAVI
-103 ERFVETEPHLR
+103 ERFTPSEPFLKVEIAVLE
-114 VEVAMLDEDFIV
+114 EDLQA
-126 SPELEALMRGVVNL
+126 SSELEALMRGVVTL

-161 VEDAGRLADI
+161 VEDAGRVADI
-171 VAANLSI
+171 VAANLGV
-178 GVTDKQDVLETFQMN
+178 GVTDKQDLLETFQMN
-193 DRLEKLSTV
+193 ARLEKLSSV
-202 LQREIEIR
+202 LQREIEIL

-245 SGEEPHLSEMDEL
+245 SDDAQVSELDEL
-258 RERVRVL
+258 REKVKRL
-265 ELAEAIQERLL
+265 ELAEAVEDRLL

-282 ERMPS
+282 ERMPP

-292 SVLHNYID
+292 SVLHNYLD
-300 LVVSLPWHTSSDDVT
+300 LVVSLPWHESSEDNT
-315 DLRAAEKVLD
+315 DLRTAERVLD
-325 EDHHGLRKI
+325 EDHHGLHKI

-344 RQLTKSPKG
+344 RQLTKSPRG

-378 RKFVRV
+378 RKFVRA

-463 PFDLSEVLF
+463 AFDLSEVLF

-493 NLAGYT
+493 NLPGYT
-499 TEEKMVIA
+499 SEEKLVIA
-507 REFLIPKQLG
+507 RDFLVPKQLK
-517 EHGLTEKHIE
+517 EHGLTEKNIE
-527 ITKPAVATMIS
+527 IPRAALSTMVS

-549 ERSIAGVCRKVAR
+549 ERSIATLCRKVAR
-562 EVVKGKT
+562 EVVSGKT
-569 RRMTIGPTRLDDLL
+569 RRMVITRTRLEDLL
-583 GPPRYKPDEGHTEPL
+583 GPPRYKPDEGHKEPL

-620 TMPGKGNLNLTGQ
+620 TMPGKGNLNMTGQ

-661 FRDKLDLHIHIP
+661 FREKLDLHIHIP

-694 ALSHRPIRSDVA
+694 ALAQRPIRADVA

-727 LAAHRIGIGTIVL
+727 LAAHRVGIKTILL
-740 PADNQPDLVD
+740 PEDNQPDLVD
-750 IPPDIRKRLT
+750 IPADIRKRMT
-760 FKFASSM
+760 FKFIKSM
-767 DDVIAEALLPR
+767 DEVITEALLPK
-778 SEVVSVPQL
+778 SDTVALPQA
-787 AEPAGIEE
+787 AEPTEVEE
-795 PAAANVDERP
+795 VAAANADELP
-805 RPDVP
+805 SS
-810 APPAL
+810 PPQHQPSL

>member
-1 LSTVTGGPVTLQIPL
+1 VTEAPDTLRLPL

-29 VPLYVGRERSIHALE
+29 VPLYVGRERSIRALE
-44 AAMPHGKQVFL
+44 EAMARGKQVFL
-55 CTQRRAD
+55 CTQRQAE
-62 CEDPKEE
+62 CEDPKDE

-74 GVLGEVVQM
+74 GVLGEVLQM

-96 GTSRAVI
+96 GSSRAVI
-103 ERFVETEPHLR
+103 ERVIETEAHLQ
-114 VEVAMLDEDFIV
+114 VEVAVLDEDFLP
-126 SPELEALMRGVVNL
+126 SAELDALMREVVDL

-149 KVPPEV
+149 KVPAEV

-161 VEDAGRLADI
+161 IEDAGRMADI
-171 VAANLSI
+171 VASNLSI
-178 GVTDKQDVLETFQMN
+178 GVSDKQDVLETFTMS
-193 DRLEKLSTV
+193 DRLVKLSTV
-202 LQREIEIR
+202 LQREIEIL

-245 SGEEPHLSEMDEL
+245 GEEAHLSELDEL
-258 RERVRVL
+258 RARVRAL
-265 ELAEAIQERLL
+265 ELADAIEDRLL
-276 KDIDRL
+276 KDVDRL
-282 ERMPS
+282 ERMPP

-292 SVLHNYID
+292 SVLHGYLD
-300 LVVSLPWHTSSDDVT
+300 LVVSLPWQASSEDVT
-315 DLRAAEKVLD
+315 DLRAADKVLD

-472 ITTANVYYSIPR
+472 ITTANVYHSIPR

-493 NLAGYT
+493 TLPGYT
-499 TEEKMVIA
+499 AEEKMVIA
-507 REFLIPKQLG
+507 REFLIPKQLQD
-517 EHGLTEKHIE
+517 HGLTEKHIE
-527 ITKPAVATMIS
+527 ITRPAVATMIS

-549 ERSIAGVCRKVAR
+549 ERSIAAVCRKVAR

-569 RRMTIGPTRLDDLL
+569 RRMTIAPNRLDDLL
-583 GPPRYKPDEGHTEPL
+583 GPPRYKPDEGHKEPL
-598 IGVANG
+598 VGVANG

-620 TMPGKGNLNLTGQ
+620 TMPGKGNLNMTGQ

-640 SARAALSYARSNAE
+640 SARAALSYARSNAQ

-694 ALSHRPIRSDVA
+694 ALSQRPIRSDVA

-727 LAAHRIGIGTIVL
+727 LAAHRIGILTIVL
-740 PADNQPDLVD
+740 PEDNRPDVAD
-750 IPPDIRKRLT
+750 IPADIRKRLT
-760 FKFASSM
+760 FKFVKTM
-767 DDVIAEALLPR
+767 DEVIAEALLPR
-778 SEVVSVPQL
+778 SGPILLPEFSEAVAV
-787 AEPAGIEE
+787 EE
-795 PAAANVDERP
+795 AAAAKPSSTET
-805 RPDVP
+805 
-810 APPAL
+810 

>member
-1 LSTVTGGPVTLQIPL
+1 MTEAPDTLRLPL

-29 VPLYVGRERSIHALE
+29 VPLYVGRERSIDALE
-44 AAMPHGKQVFL
+44 EAMAHGKQVFL

-62 CEDPKEE
+62 CEDPRE
-69 DLYRV
+69 DELYRV
-74 GVLGEVVQM
+74 GVLGEVMQM
-83 LKLPDSTIKVLIE
+83 LKLPDGTIKVLIE
-96 GTSRAVI
+96 GSSRAVI
-103 ERFVETEPHLR
+103 GRVIEVESHLQ
-114 VEVAMLDEDFIV
+114 VEVAVLDEDFLP
-126 SPELEALMRGVVNL
+126 SPELEALMRGVVDL

-161 VEDAGRLADI
+161 VEDAGRVADI
-171 VAANLSI
+171 VASNLSI
-178 GVTDKQDVLETFQMN
+178 AVTDKQDLLETFAMG
-193 DRLEKLSTV
+193 DRLEKLSAI
-202 LQREIEIR
+202 LQKEIEIL
-210 DMDRSIRQRVRQQI
+210 DIDRSIRQRVRTQI

-245 SGEEPHLSEMDEL
+245 GVEAHASELDEL
-258 RERVRVL
+258 RERVRAL
-265 ELAEAIQERLL
+265 TLAEAIEDRLL
-276 KDIDRL
+276 KDVDRL
-282 ERMPS
+282 ERMPP

-292 SVLHNYID
+292 AVLHNYLD
-300 LVVSLPWHTSSDDVT
+300 LVVSLPWHLTSEDVT

-484 PLLDRMEVI
+484 ALLDRMEVI
-493 NLAGYT
+493 SLPGYT
-499 TEEKMVIA
+499 AEEKMVIA
-507 REFLIPKQLG
+507 REFLIPKQLQD
-517 EHGLTEKHIE
+517 HGLTGSHIE
-527 ITKPAVATMIS
+527 ITKPAVVTIIS

-562 EVVKGKT
+562 EVVSGKT
-569 RRMTIGPTRLDDLL
+569 RRMTITPNRLDELL
-583 GPPRYKPDEGHTEPL
+583 GPPRFKPDEGHKEPL
-598 IGVANG
+598 VGVANG

-620 TMPGKGNLNLTGQ
+620 TMPGKGNLNMTGQ

-640 SARAALSYARSNAE
+640 SARAALSYARSNAQ

-694 ALSHRPIRSDVA
+694 ALSQRPIRSDVA

-727 LAAHRIGIGTIVL
+727 LAAHRIGIHTIVV
-740 PADNQPDLVD
+740 PEDNQPDVVD
-750 IPPDIRKRLT
+750 IPPDIRKRMT
-760 FKFASSM
+760 FKFVKTM
-767 DDVIAEALLPR
+767 DEVIAEALLPR
-778 SEVVSVPQL
+778 SGTL
-787 AEPAGIEE
+787 ALPELTEPVTLDEAV
-795 PAAANVDERP
+795 AAKADLTP
-805 RPDVP
+805 RPEVQS
-810 APPAL
+810 PPPM

>member
-1 LSTVTGGPVTLQIPL
+1 LSTVTGAPATIQLTL

-29 VPLYVGRERSIHALE
+29 VPLYVGRERSINALE
-44 AAMPHGKQVFL
+44 AAMAQGKQVFL
-55 CTQRRAD
+55 CTQRQAE
-62 CEDPKEE
+62 CEDPKEQ

-74 GVLGEVVQM
+74 GVMGEVVQM
-83 LKLPDSTIKVLIE
+83 LKLPDGTIKVLIE
-96 GTSRAVI
+96 GSSRAVI
-103 ERFVETEPHLR
+103 ERVIGLEPYLR
-114 VEVAMLDEDFIV
+114 VEVALLEEDFLP
-126 SPELEALMRGVVNL
+126 SPELEGLMRGVVDL

-161 VEDAGRLADI
+161 VEDAGRMADI
-171 VAANLSI
+171 VASNLGI
-178 GVTDKQDVLETFQMN
+178 TVTDKQDVLETFQMQA
-193 DRLEKLSTV
+193 RLEKLSTV
-202 LQREIEIR
+202 LQREIEIL

-245 SGEEPHLSEMDEL
+245 GDEPRLSELDEM
-258 RERVRVL
+258 RERIRGL
-265 ELAEAIQERLL
+265 ELAEAIEERLL
-276 KDIDRL
+276 KDVDRL
-282 ERMPS
+282 ERMPP

-292 SVLHNYID
+292 SVLHAYLD
-300 LVVSLPWHTSSDDVT
+300 LVVSLPWHVSSEDVT

-410 IKGLREAGTRNPV
+410 IKGLREAGTRKPV

-493 NLAGYT
+493 NLPGYT
-499 TEEKMVIA
+499 AEEKMVIA
-507 REFLIPKQLG
+507 REFLIPKQLAD
-517 EHGLTEKHIE
+517 HGLTEKHIE
-527 ITKPAVATMIS
+527 FTKPTVSTIIS

-569 RRMTIGPTRLDDLL
+569 RRMTIGPRRLDDLL
-583 GPPRYKPDEGHTEPL
+583 GPPRYKPDEGHKEPL
-598 IGVANG
+598 VGVANG

-633 LGDVMQE
+633 MGDVMQE

-694 ALSHRPIRSDVA
+694 ALSQRPIRSDVA

-718 PIGGLKEKV
+718 PVGGLKEKV
-727 LAAHRIGIGTIVL
+727 LAAHRIGIRTILL
-740 PADNQPDLVD
+740 PEDNEADLAD
-750 IPPDIRKRLT
+750 IPADIRKRLT
-760 FKFASSM
+760 FKLVKTM
-767 DDVIAEALLPR
+767 DEVIAESLLPR
-778 SEVVSVPQL
+778 TGTILLPELTQPVGV
-787 AEPAGIEE
+787 EE
-795 PAAANVDERP
+795 AAAANGDDRP
-805 RPDVP
+805 I
-810 APPAL
+810 AGPPT

>member
-1 LSTVTGGPVTLQIPL
+1 VTGAPATIQLPL

-44 AAMPHGKQVFL
+44 AAMTQGKQVFL

-62 CEDPKEE
+62 CEDPTEE

-74 GVLGEVVQM
+74 GVIGEVVQM
-83 LKLPDSTIKVLIE
+83 IKLPDSTIKVLIE
-96 GTSRAVI
+96 GSSRAVV
-103 ERFVETEPHLR
+103 ERFVAGEPHLR
-114 VEVAMLDEDFIV
+114 VEVALLEEDFLP
-126 SPELEALMRGVVNL
+126 SPELEGLMRGVVDL

-161 VEDAGRLADI
+161 IEDAGRMADI
-171 VAANLSI
+171 VASNLGI

-193 DRLEKLSTV
+193 ARLEKLSAV
-202 LQREIEIR
+202 LQREIEIL
-210 DMDRSIRQRVRQQI
+210 DMDRTIRQRVRQQI

-245 SGEEPHLSEMDEL
+245 GEEPHLSELDEM
-258 RERVRVL
+258 RERVKAL
-265 ELAEAIQERLL
+265 ELAEAIEERLL
-276 KDIDRL
+276 KDVDRL
-282 ERMPS
+282 ERMPA

-292 SVLHNYID
+292 SVLHAYLD
-300 LVVSLPWHTSSDDVT
+300 LVVSLPWHASSEDVT

-325 EDHHGLRKI
+325 EDHHGLRKV

-384 SLGGVSDEAEIRG
+384 SLGGVSDEAEVRG

-493 NLAGYT
+493 NLSGYT
-499 TEEKMVIA
+499 AEEKMVIA
-507 REFLIPKQLG
+507 REFLIPKQLLD
-517 EHGLTEKHIE
+517 HGLTEKHIE
-527 ITKPAVATMIS
+527 ITRPAVSTMIS

-569 RRMTIGPTRLDDLL
+569 RRMTIAPGRLEDLL
-583 GPPRYKPDEGHTEPL
+583 GPPRYKPDEAHKEPL
-598 IGVANG
+598 VGVANG

-633 LGDVMQE
+633 MGDVMQE

-694 ALSHRPIRSDVA
+694 ALSQRPIRSDVA

-727 LAAHRIGIGTIVL
+727 LAAHRIGIRTILL
-740 PADNQPDLVD
+740 PADNEADLSD
-750 IPPDIRKRLT
+750 IPADIRKRLT
-760 FKFASSM
+760 FKFVQTM
-767 DDVIAEALLPR
+767 DEVIAEALLPR
-778 SEVVSVPQL
+778 TGTILLPEL
-787 AEPAGIEE
+787 TEPAGVEE
-795 PAAANVDERP
+795 AAAANAEERP
-805 RPDVP
+805 RADTPRQP
-810 APPAL
+810 SL

>member
-1 LSTVTGGPVTLQIPL
+1 LSAVTGAPATIQLPL

-44 AAMPHGKQVFL
+44 AAMTQGKQVFL
-55 CTQRRAD
+55 CTQRQAD
-62 CEDPKEE
+62 CEDPQEG

-74 GVLGEVVQM
+74 GVIGEVVQM

-96 GTSRAVI
+96 GSSRAVI
-103 ERFVETEPHLR
+103 ERFIDGEAHLR
-114 VEVAMLDEDFIV
+114 VEVALLEEDFIP
-126 SPELEALMRGVVNL
+126 SPELEGLMRGVVDL

-161 VEDAGRLADI
+161 VEDAGRMADI
-171 VAANLSI
+171 VASNLGI

-193 DRLEKLSTV
+193 ARLEKLSAV
-202 LQREIEIR
+202 L
-210 DMDRSIRQRVRQQI
+210 QQI

-245 SGEEPHLSEMDEL
+245 GEEPHPSELDEM
-258 RERVRVL
+258 RERIRAL
-265 ELAEAIQERLL
+265 ELAEAIEDRLL
-276 KDIDRL
+276 KDVDRL
-282 ERMPS
+282 ERMPP

-292 SVLHNYID
+292 SVLHAYLD
-300 LVVSLPWHTSSDDVT
+300 LVVSLPWHASSEDVT

-378 RKFVRV
+378 RKFVRM

-484 PLLDRMEVI
+484 ALLDRMEVI
-493 NLAGYT
+493 NLPGYT
-499 TEEKMVIA
+499 AEEKMVIA
-507 REFLIPKQLG
+507 REFLIPKQLLD
-517 EHGLTEKHIE
+517 HGLTEKHIE
-527 ITKPAVATMIS
+527 FTKPAVSTIIN

-569 RRMTIGPTRLDDLL
+569 RRMTIAPSRLDDLL
-583 GPPRYKPDEGHTEPL
+583 GPPRYKPDEGHKEPL
-598 IGVANG
+598 VGVANG

-633 LGDVMQE
+633 MGDVMQE
-640 SARAALSYARSNAE
+640 SARAALSYARSNAQM
-654 ALGIPVD
+654 LGIPVD

-694 ALSHRPIRSDVA
+694 ALSQRPIRSDVA

-727 LAAHRIGIGTIVL
+727 LAAHRIGIQTILL
-740 PADNQPDLVD
+740 PADNEADLAD
-750 IPPDIRKRLT
+750 IPADIRKRLT
-760 FKFASSM
+760 FKLVQTM
-767 DDVIAEALLPR
+767 DEVIAEALLP
-778 SEVVSVPQL
+778 SSGTILLPEL
-787 AEPAGIEE
+787 TEPAGVEE
-795 PAAANVDERP
+795 VAIANAEDRP
-805 RPDVP
+805 RPDTP
-810 APPAL
+810 RQPSL

>member
-1 LSTVTGGPVTLQIPL
+1 MSAVTGTPATLALPL

-29 VPLYVGRERSIHALE
+29 VPLYVGRERSIASLE
-44 AAMPHGKQVFL
+44 NAVSNGKQIFL

-62 CEDPKEE
+62 CEEPQEA

-74 GVLGEVVQM
+74 GVLAQVVQM
-83 LKLPDSTIKVLIE
+83 LKLPDGTIKVLIE
-96 GTSRAVI
+96 GSTRAVI
-103 ERFVETEPHLR
+103 GRFLATEPHLA
-114 VEVAMLDEDFIV
+114 VEVALLEEELQP

-161 VEDAGRLADI
+161 VEDAGRVADI
-171 VAANLSI
+171 VAANLGV
-178 GVTDKQDVLETFQMN
+178 GVTDKQDLLETFQMN
-193 DRLEKLSTV
+193 ARLEKLSSV
-202 LQREIEIR
+202 LQREIEIL

-245 SGEEPHLSEMDEL
+245 GDDTQLTELDEL
-258 RERVRVL
+258 REKLRAL
-265 ELAEAIQERLL
+265 ELPGPVEERLL
-276 KDIDRL
+276 KDVDRL
-282 ERMPS
+282 ERMPA

-292 SVLHNYID
+292 SVLHNYLD
-300 LVVSLPWHTSSDDVT
+300 LVVSLPWHQSSDDIT

-325 EDHHGLRKI
+325 EDPHGLKKV

-428 IDKMSSDFRGDPA
+428 IDKMASDFRGDPA

-463 PFDLSEVLF
+463 PFDLSEILF

-484 PLLDRMEVI
+484 ALLDRMEVI
-493 NLAGYT
+493 NLPGYT

-507 REFLIPKQLG
+507 REFLVPKQLTD
-517 EHGLTEKHIE
+517 HGLTGKNIDF
-527 ITKPAVATMIS
+527 TKASLTTIIS

-562 EVVKGKT
+562 EVVSGKT
-569 RRMTIGPTRLDDLL
+569 RRVSITPTRLDDLL
-583 GPPRYKPDEGHTEPL
+583 GPPRYKPDEGHKEPL

-694 ALSHRPIRSDVA
+694 ALSQRPIRSDVA

-727 LAAHRIGIGTIVL
+727 LAAHRIGITTILL
-740 PADNQPDLVD
+740 PEDNQPDLVD
-750 IPPDIRKRLT
+750 IPADIRKRLT
-760 FKFASSM
+760 FRFVKSM
-767 DDVIAEALLPR
+767 DEVIAEALLPK
-778 SEVVSVPQL
+778 SETAVAAQL
-787 AEPAGIEE
+787 TEPTAIQE
-795 PAAANVDERP
+795 PAAAGAD
-805 RPDVP
+805 
-810 APPAL
+810 

>member
-1 LSTVTGGPVTLQIPL
+1 MIEAPTTLQLPL

-29 VPLYVGRERSIHALE
+29 VPLYVGRERSIKALE
-44 AAMPHGKQVFL
+44 AAMTQGKQVFL
-55 CTQRRAD
+55 CTQRQAD
-62 CEDPKEE
+62 CEDPTEE

-83 LKLPDSTIKVLIE
+83 LKLPDGTIKVLIE
-96 GTSRAVI
+96 GSSRAVI
-103 ERFVETEPHLR
+103 ERVIETDPHLR
-114 VEVAMLDEDFIV
+114 VEVALLDEEFAP
-126 SPELEALMRGVVNL
+126 SPELEALMRGVVDL

-171 VAANLSI
+171 VAANLGI

-193 DRLEKLSTV
+193 ARLEKLSRV
-202 LQREIEIR
+202 LQREIEIL
-210 DMDRSIRQRVRQQI
+210 DMDRSIRHRVRQQI

-245 SGEEPHLSEMDEL
+245 GEEAHLSELDEL
-258 RERVRVL
+258 REKVRTL
-265 ELAEAIQERLL
+265 ELAEAIEERLL

-282 ERMPS
+282 ERMPP

-292 SVLHNYID
+292 SVLHNYLD
-300 LVVSLPWHTSSDDVT
+300 LVVSLPWQSSSDDVT
-315 DLRAAEKVLD
+315 DLRAAERVLD
-325 EDHHGLRKI
+325 ADHHGLRKI

-472 ITTANVYYSIPR
+472 ITTANVFYSIPR

-493 NLAGYT
+493 NLPGYT
-499 TEEKMVIA
+499 AEEKLVIA
-507 REFLIPKQLG
+507 REFLIPKQLAD
-517 EHGLTEKHIE
+517 HGLTEKHLE
-527 ITKPAVATMIS
+527 FTKPAVATIVS

-569 RRMTIGPTRLDDLL
+569 RRMTIAPARLEDLL
-583 GPPRYKPDEGHTEPL
+583 GPPRYKPDEGHKEPL

-633 LGDVMQE
+633 MGDVMQE
-640 SARAALSYARSNAE
+640 SARAALSYARSNAQ
-654 ALGIPVD
+654 ALGIPAD

-694 ALSHRPIRSDVA
+694 ALSHRAIRSDVA

-727 LAAHRIGIGTIVL
+727 LAAHRIGIHTILV
-740 PADNQPDLVD
+740 PDDNQPDVAD
-750 IPPDIRKRLT
+750 IPADIRKRLT
-760 FKFASSM
+760 FKFVKTM
-767 DDVIAEALLPR
+767 DEVIAEALLPR
-778 SEVVSVPQL
+778 SDTMLLPEL
-787 AEPAGIEE
+787 AEPSGVEE
-795 PAAANVDERP
+795 AVAADAVERP

>member
-1 LSTVTGGPVTLQIPL
+1 MTGGAPATLQLPL

-29 VPLYVGRERSIHALE
+29 VPLYVGRERSIAALE
-44 AAMPHGKQVFL
+44 AAMAQGKQVFL
-55 CTQRRAD
+55 CTQRQAD
-62 CEDPKEE
+62 CEDPREA

-74 GVLGEVVQM
+74 GVLGDVVQM
-83 LKLPDSTIKVLIE
+83 LKLPDNTIKVLIE
-96 GTSRAVI
+96 GSARAVI
-103 ERFVETEPHLR
+103 ERFVETEPHLQ
-114 VEVAMLDEDFIV
+114 VKVALLDEDIQP
-126 SPELEALMRGVVNL
+126 SSELEALMRGVVDL

-155 NLTVRG
+155 NLTAHG

-171 VAANLSI
+171 VASNLSI

-193 DRLEKLSTV
+193 ERLEKLSTV
-202 LQREIEIR
+202 LQREIEIL

-245 SGEEPHLSEMDEL
+245 GEEPQLSELDEL
-258 RERVRVL
+258 RENLRRL
-265 ELAEAIQERLL
+265 ELAEAIEERLL
-276 KDIDRL
+276 KDVDRL
-282 ERMPS
+282 ERMPP
-287 GSPEI
+287 GSPEV
-292 SVLHNYID
+292 SVLHNYLD
-300 LVVSLPWHTSSDDVT
+300 LVVSLPWQTSSDDVT

-449 PEQNKHFSDHYLEI
+449 PEQNRHFSDHYLEI
-463 PFDLSEVLF
+463 PFDLSGVLF

-493 NLAGYT
+493 NLPGYT
-499 TEEKMVIA
+499 VEEKMVIA
-507 REFLIPKQLG
+507 RDFLIKKQLKD
-517 EHGLTEKHIE
+517 HGLTDKHIE
-527 ITKPAVATMIS
+527 FTRPSIATMIN
-538 RYTSEAGVRNL
+538 RYTSEAGVRSL

-569 RRMTIGPTRLDDLL
+569 RKMTIAPNRLDDLL
-583 GPPRYKPDEGHTEPL
+583 GPPRYKPDEGHKEPL

-633 LGDVMQE
+633 MGDVMQE
-640 SARAALSYARSNAE
+640 SARAALSYARSNAQ

-694 ALSHRPIRSDVA
+694 ALSQRPIRADVA

-727 LAAHRIGIGTIVL
+727 LAAHRIGIATIVL
-740 PADNQPDLVD
+740 PEDNQPDVVD
-750 IPPDIRKRLT
+750 IPADIRKRLT
-760 FKFASSM
+760 FRYVKSM
-767 DDVIAEALLPR
+767 DEVISEALLPG
-778 SEVVSVPQL
+778 SDTVLLPEG
-787 AEPAGIEE
+787 AEPALVEE
-795 PAAANVDERP
+795 AAAANTD
-805 RPDVP
+805 DP
-810 APPAL
+810 ASPPPPQPSL

>member
-1 LSTVTGGPVTLQIPL
+1 LTPVTGTPATLELPL

-29 VPLYVGRERSIHALE
+29 VPLYVGRERSIAALE
-44 AAMPHGKQVFL
+44 DAMGNGKQIFL

-62 CEDPKEE
+62 CEDPQEA
-69 DLYRV
+69 DLHRV
-74 GVLGEVVQM
+74 GVLAQVVQM
-83 LKLPDSTIKVLIE
+83 LRLPDSTIKVLIE
-96 GTSRAVI
+96 GSTRAVI
-103 ERFVETEPHLR
+103 ERFLTNEPHLA
-114 VEVAMLDEDFIV
+114 VEVALLEEDLTP
-126 SPELEALMRGVVNL
+126 SPELEALMRGVVTL

-161 VEDAGRLADI
+161 VEDAGRVADI
-171 VAANLSI
+171 VAANLGV
-178 GVTDKQDVLETFQMN
+178 GVTDKQDLLETFQMN
-193 DRLEKLSTV
+193 ARLEKLSSI
-202 LQREIEIR
+202 LQREIEIL
-210 DMDRSIRQRVRQQI
+210 DMDRNIRQRVRQQI

-245 SGEEPHLSEMDEL
+245 GDDAQLSELDEL
-258 RERVRVL
+258 REKIKAL
-265 ELAEAIQERLL
+265 ELAEAVEDRLL
-276 KDIDRL
+276 KDVDRL
-282 ERMPS
+282 ERMPP

-292 SVLHNYID
+292 SVLHNYLD
-300 LVVSLPWHTSSDDVT
+300 LVVSLPWHECSEDVT

-325 EDHHGLRKI
+325 EDHHGLKKI

-493 NLAGYT
+493 NLPGYT
-499 TEEKMVIA
+499 TDEKMVIA
-507 REFLIPKQLG
+507 REFLVPKQIKD
-517 EHGLTEKHIE
+517 HGLNEQHIE
-527 ITKPAVATMIS
+527 FSKPALTTIIS

-549 ERSIAGVCRKVAR
+549 DRSIAGVCRKVAR
-562 EVVKGKT
+562 GVVSGKS
-569 RRMTIGPTRLDDLL
+569 RRLTITPARLDDLL
-583 GPPRYKPDEGHTEPL
+583 GPPRYKLDEGHKEPL

-633 LGDVMQE
+633 MGDVMQE

-694 ALSHRPIRSDVA
+694 ALSQRPIRSDVA

-727 LAAHRIGIGTIVL
+727 LAAHRIGIKNILL
-740 PADNQPDLVD
+740 PEDNEADLAE
-750 IPPDIRKRLT
+750 IPSDIRKKIS
-760 FKFASSM
+760 FKFVKGM
-767 DDVIAEALLPR
+767 DEVIAEALLPR
-778 SEVVSVPQL
+778 SELIAFPSRGQS
-787 AEPAGIEE
+787 AEVEE
-795 PAAANVDERP
+795 VAAANGDERS
-805 RPDVP
+805 RSDPDSQ
-810 APPAL
+810 PAL

>member
-1 LSTVTGGPVTLQIPL
+1 
-16 LPLKNVVLFPHMI
+16 MI
-29 VPLYVGRERSIHALE
+29 VPLYVGRERSIAALE
-44 AAMPHGKQVFL
+44 DAMMHGKQVFL

-62 CEDPKEE
+62 CEDPQEA

-83 LKLPDSTIKVLIE
+83 LKLPDNTIKVLIE
-96 GTSRAVI
+96 GSSRALI
-103 ERFVETEPHLR
+103 ERFVEVKPHLK
-114 VEVAMLDEDFIV
+114 VEVALLDEEV
-126 SPELEALMRGVVNL
+126 QPSSELEALMRGVVDL

-161 VEDAGRLADI
+161 VEDAGRMADI
-171 VAANLSI
+171 VASNLNI
-178 GVTDKQDVLETFQMN
+178 GVTDKQDVLETFQM
-193 DRLEKLSTV
+193 DARLEKLSTV

-245 SGEEPHLSEMDEL
+245 GEEAQLSELDEL
-258 RERVRVL
+258 REKLRAL
-265 ELAEAIQERLL
+265 ELAEALEDRLL
-276 KDIDRL
+276 KDVDRL
-282 ERMPS
+282 ERMPP

-292 SVLHNYID
+292 SVLHNYLD
-300 LVVSLPWHTSSDDVT
+300 LVVSLPWHERSEDVT
-315 DLRAAEKVLD
+315 DLRAAEAVLD
-325 EDHHGLRKI
+325 EDHHGLKKV

-428 IDKMSSDFRGDPA
+428 VDKMSSDFRGDPA

-484 PLLDRMEVI
+484 ALLDRMEVI
-493 NLAGYT
+493 NLPGYT

-507 REFLIPKQLG
+507 REFLIPKQLTD
-517 EHGLTEKHIE
+517 HGLTDKNIE
-527 ITKPAVATMIS
+527 ITRPAVSTMIN

-562 EVVKGKT
+562 EVVSGRT
-569 RRMTIGPTRLDDLL
+569 RRMTIAPHRLDDLL
-583 GPPRYKPDEGHTEPL
+583 GPPKFKPDEGHKESL

-640 SARAALSYARSNAE
+640 SARAALSYARSNAQ

-689 LAIIS
+689 LAIVS
-694 ALSHRPIRSDVA
+694 ALAQRPIRSDVA

-727 LAAHRIGIGTIVL
+727 LAAHRIGIQTIVL
-740 PADNQPDLVD
+740 PADNQPDVVD
-750 IPPDIRKRLT
+750 IPVDIRKRLT
-760 FKFASSM
+760 FKFVNTM
-767 DDVIAEALLPR
+767 DEVIAEALLPK
-778 SEVVSVPQL
+778 SEAAVS
-787 AEPAGIEE
+787 AELTEPSAIQE
-795 PAAANVDERP
+795 PAAADGN
-805 RPDVP
+805 
-810 APPAL
+810 

>member
-1 LSTVTGGPVTLQIPL
+1 LSEVTGTPATLQLPL

-29 VPLYVGRERSIHALE
+29 VPLYVGRERSIDALE
-44 AAMPHGKQVFL
+44 DAMTRGKQVFL

-62 CEDPKEE
+62 CEDPKEA

-96 GTSRAVI
+96 GSSRAVI
-103 ERFVETEPHLR
+103 ERFIQVEPHLR
-114 VEVAMLDEDFIV
+114 VEVSLLEEDV
-126 SPELEALMRGVVNL
+126 EASPELDGLMRGVVDL

-155 NLTVRG
+155 KLTVRG
-161 VEDAGRLADI
+161 VEDAGRIADI
-171 VAANLSI
+171 VASNLGI

-193 DRLEKLSTV
+193 ARLEKLSSV
-202 LQREIEIR
+202 LQREIEIL
-210 DMDRSIRQRVRQQI
+210 DMDRSIRQRVRTQI

-245 SGEEPHLSEMDEL
+245 GEEAHLSELDEL
-258 RERVRVL
+258 REKVRAL
-265 ELAEAIQERLL
+265 ELAEAVEDRLL
-276 KDIDRL
+276 KDVDRL
-282 ERMPS
+282 ERMPP

-292 SVLHNYID
+292 SVLHNYLE
-300 LVVSLPWHTSSDDVT
+300 LVVSLPWHESSEDIT

-384 SLGGVSDEAEIRG
+384 SLGGVGDEAEIRG

-449 PEQNKHFSDHYLEI
+449 PEQNKHFSDHFLEI

-472 ITTANVYYSIPR
+472 ITTANVFYSIPR
-484 PLLDRMEVI
+484 ALLDRMEVI
-493 NLAGYT
+493 NLPGYT
-499 TEEKMVIA
+499 AEEKMVIT
-507 REFLIPKQLG
+507 REFLVPKQLQ
-517 EHGLTEKHIE
+517 EHGLTSQHIE
-527 ITKPAVATMIS
+527 FTKPALATIIS

-549 ERSIAGVCRKVAR
+549 ERSIASVCRKVAR

-569 RRMTIGPTRLDDLL
+569 RKMTVAPNRLDDLL
-583 GPPRYKPDEGHTEPL
+583 GPPRFKPDEGHKEPL

-633 LGDVMQE
+633 MGDVMQE

-694 ALSHRPIRSDVA
+694 ALAQRPIRSDVA

-727 LAAHRIGIGTIVL
+727 LAAHRIGIHTILL
-740 PADNQPDLVD
+740 PEDNQPDVAD
-750 IPPDIRKRLT
+750 IPADIRKRLT
-760 FKFASSM
+760 FKFVKTM
-767 DDVIAEALLPR
+767 DEVIALALLPR
-778 SEVVSVPQL
+778 SDTIL
-787 AEPAGIEE
+787 LPAITE
-795 PAAANVDERP
+795 PAAVEEVVAANADDP
-805 RPDVP
+805 GPQP
-810 APPAL
+810 SSQPSI